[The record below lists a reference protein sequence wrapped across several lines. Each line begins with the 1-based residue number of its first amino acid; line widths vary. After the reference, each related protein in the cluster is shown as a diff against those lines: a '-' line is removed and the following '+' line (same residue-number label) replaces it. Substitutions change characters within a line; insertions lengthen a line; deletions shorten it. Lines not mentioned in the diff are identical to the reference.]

1 MGINSV
7 ILKQLG
13 LVSIASLVDVFDCFV
28 TFENEIM
35 AILVISDLLRPI
47 FIGFQYYMATALRI
61 ST

>member
-13 LVSIASLVDVFDCFV
+13 LVSISSLVDVFDCFV